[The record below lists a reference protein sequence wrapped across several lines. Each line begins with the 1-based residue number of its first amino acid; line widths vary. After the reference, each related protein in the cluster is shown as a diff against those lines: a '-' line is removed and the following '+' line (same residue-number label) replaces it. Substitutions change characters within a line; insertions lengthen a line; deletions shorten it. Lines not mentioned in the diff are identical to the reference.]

1 MAAAGLLLLL
11 STTSS
16 VGEGAAAA
24 AAEPWAPLSWAT
36 AGSRLYSFCSNSSG
50 ALSPA
55 AVSALGR
62 SAFMIHG
69 MECGAALAPV
79 WQNSEMKTGLA
90 AKQLRAVNPSQLQL
104 YTVQIDYA
112 RSVCALP
119 SWPPILAASLP
130 SPRVPEPPS
139 P

>member
-69 MECGAALAPV
+69 MEVRSPRDLPV
-79 WQNSEMKTGLA
+79 
-90 AKQLRAVNPSQLQL
+90 
-104 YTVQIDYA
+104 
-112 RSVCALP
+112 
-119 SWPPILAASLP
+119 P
-130 SPRVPEPPS
+130 SPRVGLCLPTENWWTPRRSAQPWLRS
-139 P
+139 GGTAR

>member
-69 MECGAALAPV
+69 MEVC
-79 WQNSEMKTGLA
+79 
-90 AKQLRAVNPSQLQL
+90 
-104 YTVQIDYA
+104 
-112 RSVCALP
+112 SV
-119 SWPPILAASLP
+119 P
-130 SPRVPEPPS
+130 SPRVGLPPPLS
-139 P
+139 H